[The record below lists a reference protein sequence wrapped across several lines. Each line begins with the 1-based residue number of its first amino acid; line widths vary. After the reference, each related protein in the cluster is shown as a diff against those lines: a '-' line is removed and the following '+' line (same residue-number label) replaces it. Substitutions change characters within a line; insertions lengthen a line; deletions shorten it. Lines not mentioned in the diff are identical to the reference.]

1 MKKFKAVVT
10 TSEQPVHEE
19 ISESQQRKLDQQKK
33 KLEAEI
39 AAKKEAERIAKQ
51 KEDER
56 KVAEEKR
63 VEEEYRRRTEEMFK
77 NLSKAQELIAKDKK
91 PVTKFEDV
99 MMEEEKKTKADQ
111 NKQDRIDAKRR
122 ALNGPQMTFD
132 YAGKT
137 NSQPIAAIPTA
148 AAFDAQMKKASK
160 K

>member
-39 AAKKEAERIAKQ
+39 AAKKEAERLAKQ

-56 KVAEEKR
+56 KIAQDKK

-77 NLSKAQELIAKDKK
+77 NLSKAHDIVAKDKK

-111 NKQDRIDAKRR
+111 NK
-122 ALNGPQMTFD
+122 
-132 YAGKT
+132 
-137 NSQPIAAIPTA
+137 
-148 AAFDAQMKKASK
+148 
-160 K
+160 

>member
-39 AAKKEAERIAKQ
+39 AAKKEAERIVKQ

-56 KVAEEKR
+56 KIAEDKR

-77 NLSKAQELIAKDKK
+77 NLSKAQELTAKDKK

-111 NKQDRIDAKRR
+111 NK
-122 ALNGPQMTFD
+122 
-132 YAGKT
+132 
-137 NSQPIAAIPTA
+137 
-148 AAFDAQMKKASK
+148 
-160 K
+160 